1 MQLFENFFLLDSRNQ
16 CFNSGKQNIKKYG
29 VYRCKE
35 QTFGLS
41 GRRRRW
47 DDLRERHWNIYI
59 TICKIASRS
68 LMYDAGHPKP
78 VLCDTWRGRV
88 GRRVGGGFRMEG
100 TRVPV
105 ADSC

>member
-47 DDLRERHWNIYI
+47 DDLIE
-59 TICKIASRS
+59 
-68 LMYDAGHPKP
+68 
-78 VLCDTWRGRV
+78 
-88 GRRVGGGFRMEG
+88 
-100 TRVPV
+100 
-105 ADSC
+105 